1 MPRNNLH
8 SFTLSTDASKA
19 VQTVKRGKKSK
30 FVSGCI
36 EWYTSFNCSDWTDE
50 EGNLYRTGL
59 RVNSKIIE
67 QRIFQFVESH
77 ERLMQRYGEVCRERD
92 QLKKTQSFISKMR
105 NKFKK

>member
-8 SFTLSTDASKA
+8 SFTLSTHVSKA

-36 EWYTSFNCSDWTDE
+36 EWYTSFNCTDWIDE

-59 RVNSKIIE
+59 RVNSKIME
-67 QRIFQFVESH
+67 QRIFEFVESH
-77 ERLMQRYGEVCRERD
+77 ERLMKTHGEVCRERD
-92 QLKKTQSFISKMR
+92 ELKKTQSFILKTVR
-105 NKFKK
+105 KLFK